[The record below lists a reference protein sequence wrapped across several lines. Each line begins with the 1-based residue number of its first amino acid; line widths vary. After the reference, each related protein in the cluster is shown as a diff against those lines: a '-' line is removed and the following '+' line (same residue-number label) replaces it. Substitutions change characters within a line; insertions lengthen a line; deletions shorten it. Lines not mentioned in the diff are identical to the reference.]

1 MIYKKDTHAITAG
14 AIAAT
19 NEKSFALGEYVMK
32 ATIIVA
38 GIIASNIIIQ
48 NKTIFTQQ
56 EVGSGSVQMLLLGI
70 IMLGCCI
77 RCIVDEFIL
86 SPCADKKHLDTLECG
101 RRIHFLSNDELVKL
115 FIIEGCPQVRGVNLQ
130 DNGGVYLRGKYTNH
144 YVEFGQEGAIIS
156 SGKKDY
162 RAIAEANAI
171 MKVLAKACN

>member
-1 MIYKKDTHAITAG
+1 MIYKKNDSAVAAG
-14 AIAAT
+14 VMTAT
-19 NEKSFALGEYVMK
+19 NEKSFALGEYAMK

-56 EVGSGSVQMLLLGI
+56 EVSSGSVQMLLLGM

-130 DNGGVYLRGKYTNH
+130 DNGSIYLRGKHTKH
-144 YVEFGQEGAIIS
+144 YVEFGQEGATID

-171 MKVLAKACN
+171 IKVLAKACN